1 MVHIEAP
8 AVLAGRAGL
17 RTRPAGDALLVHR
30 KGGLDPAALT
40 FAGTLAPDPLH
51 QLVVVD
57 LPFDATAREWE
68 AVPRALTATPDGIR
82 MVFSHALPPDV
93 RRFGQAAAERLG
105 GVVLAPDGPVRT
117 LPEGGLFVAP
127 EDGTGWLSYRPR
139 HPVGYDSRR
148 FPKPAWEYAVT
159 DRAWH
164 TASHAVVEPTPSGVW
179 LRGTGAPGGGR
190 HWLVDRIPAG
200 TEMLTAVV
208 GSPGGPPVDL
218 PDAVRV
224 WHSVLPS
231 ARRRLRFLQLGPV
244 ALPDGV
250 DSLGQGLAD
259 GTGEQVV
266 FYTGLPARQHLGG
279 QMPDIEVPSHDGT
292 AAWRPFVSEVVYF
305 PGNGRTPPLPALFG
319 VRSPLTGVPDTTGGT
334 YAYGP
339 ETVLE
344 VVQSGLW
351 LRPPAEPDNSDRV
364 RRVAAAPGRALLLY
378 DRATPESGE
387 RLRGLAEDMLRQLDP
402 TLREA
407 FRVTPADEP
416 GPSLGWHEQEWWVW
430 SPARGDT
437 GQDTVASAAADP
449 SAPPASPSYTRIQ
462 PAPAP
467 VPPTYPTT
475 AAPPAPTGP
484 GTRPAAEPR
493 PTTIPY
499 PAATAPPEA
508 TPEGGRGTE
517 RGQAA
522 AARAERAGAVSVN
535 TRPRRADPGD
545 PDGAGP
551 ASVVPT
557 TPVNSAQ
564 GPTVPADPA
573 STGPASAAP
582 GGQAGTGQAPA
593 GTTDPA
599 PTWTGP
605 LAPADPPNP
614 QPTPADPTDPEP
626 APAITTDPARAV
638 PADPGNA
645 QPTPAALVNA
655 GPTPA
660 TSTDP
665 INTHPTP
672 TAPAHPVNTPP
683 LTGTSADPA
692 SPAPVPPPGVRGGAP
707 LIRLESDEMPSGP
720 SPAGAGREPAGAAP
734 AEVGE
739 RGAAG
744 GRVDGVRGVRVQP
757 VPGAAVTA
765 VPPERG
771 LERERAWLRKTF
783 NAQFGALA
791 GSVARVLSESPGLRS
806 SSREDAADAMTD
818 LVAVR
823 LYLGGDSARV
833 DAAVRGATTGPH
845 VPMARCVTAGL
856 RRLPSYRGPAL
867 LHAPAGPAE
876 LAWFHEG
883 RVSTEWAFCAASTA
897 PCPAPPGTVD
907 FLVWSMTARRTRLVD
922 PAFTDRVV
930 FEPGTRFKVLRTDAD
945 GDRPAVLLRQ
955 LSSSETEQ
963 DGQVPLDEIALN
975 GLTASLATLREFRSG
990 PPRGP
995 EPPARPVGVP
1005 PGLLPARPDSSNKG
1019 ARP

>member
-30 KGGLDPAALT
+30 KGGLDPAALA

-68 AVPRALTATPDGIR
+68 AVPRALTAMPDGIR

-105 GVVLAPDGPVRT
+105 GVVLAPDGAVRT

-279 QMPDIEVPSHDGT
+279 QTPDIEVPSHDGT

-430 SPARGDT
+430 SPAHGDT
-437 GQDTVASAAADP
+437 ERDTVASPAADP
-449 SAPPASPSYTRIQ
+449 TAPQATPPTSPSYARIQ

-467 VPPTYPTT
+467 APPTYPTT
-475 AAPPAPTGP
+475 AAAPAPT
-484 GTRPAAEPR
+484 TL
-493 PTTIPY
+493 PY
-499 PAATAPPEA
+499 LAATTPPEA
-508 TPEGGRGTE
+508 PAEGGLGAE
-517 RGQAA
+517 RGQAVPA
-522 AARAERAGAVSVN
+522 GAERVGTVSVP

-551 ASVVPT
+551 APVVPT
-557 TPVNSAQ
+557 GPANSAQ

-573 STGPASAAP
+573 STAPSSAAP
-582 GGQAGTGQAPA
+582 GDQAGAEPAPA

-599 PTWTGP
+599 RAVPTERGN
-605 LAPADPPNP
+605 AER
-614 QPTPADPTDPEP
+614 TPADP
-626 APAITTDPARAV
+626 
-638 PADPGNA
+638 
-645 QPTPAALVNA
+645 VNTR
-655 GPTPA
+655 PMPA
-660 TSTDP
+660 TSADP
-665 INTHPTP
+665 LNAHPTP
-672 TAPAHPVNTPP
+672 TAPADPINTHPAPTAPAAPVNPP
-683 LTGTSADPA
+683 PASAASADLT
-692 SPAPVPPPGVRGGAP
+692 SPAPVPPPGVRAGAP

-744 GRVDGVRGVRVQP
+744 GRTDGVRGVRVQP

-783 NAQFGALA
+783 HAQFGALA

-883 RVSTEWAFCAASTA
+883 RVSTEWAFCAASTV
-897 PCPAPPGTVD
+897 PYPAPPGSVD

-955 LSSSETEQ
+955 LSDSEAGP
-963 DGQVPLDEIALN
+963 DGQAPDGQAPDGQLPLDEIALN
-975 GLTASLATLREFRSG
+975 GLTASLATLREFRGG
-990 PPRGP
+990 PQRGP

-1005 PGLLPARPDSSNKG
+1005 PGLLPARPASSNKG